1 MTVDIQE
8 TSAVERTLNVSIPQ
22 EDLKAP
28 FEKKVQH
35 YRKEVQLK
43 GFRQGSV
50 PKQMIVARF
59 GDAIRQEVV
68 DETVNSLLTE
78 ELKKSN
84 IIPVGRLQVV
94 DFKDDKE
101 NPISIV
107 AKVEVDPVIDIKGY
121 DSLGI
126 TVPDTMILED
136 EVNAEYN
143 RLLQMWSRDEHVDR
157 AAEKGDVVVG
167 NYIEVVIDGQT
178 QELPEQKE
186 FRSLLGESASPGF
199 DEGLMGVKEGETREI
214 AFTYPEDHKEEKYR
228 GKNATFKVEITDVR
242 AIVPPVMDEEFFK
255 QLGVK
260 DDAELK
266 SNIQESLVMNKR
278 NAAKAKAVNEAI
290 DKLIE
295 MNPFEVPNARVED
308 LVKYT
313 LNRHSENPSEVPAPS
328 EEEMKTLSPEAIR
341 EIKKHRIL
349 EFVANTEKLK
359 VTQAQVDERLQ
370 QMADAYHV
378 DFDSMKAHFR
388 QSGRIIALREEIR
401 FEMAADFIVGIRPA
415 AEEKSDSSN

>member
-1 MTVDIQE
+1 
-8 TSAVERTLNVSIPQ
+8 
-22 EDLKAP
+22 
-28 FEKKVQH
+28 
-35 YRKEVQLK
+35 
-43 GFRQGSV
+43 
-50 PKQMIVARF
+50 
-59 GDAIRQEVV
+59 
-68 DETVNSLLTE
+68 
-78 ELKKSN
+78 
-84 IIPVGRLQVV
+84 
-94 DFKDDKE
+94 
-101 NPISIV
+101 
-107 AKVEVDPVIDIKGY
+107 
-121 DSLGI
+121 
-126 TVPDTMILED
+126 
-136 EVNAEYN
+136 
-143 RLLQMWSRDEHVDR
+143 
-157 AAEKGDVVVG
+157 
-167 NYIEVVIDGQT
+167 
-178 QELPEQKE
+178 
-186 FRSLLGESASPGF
+186 
-199 DEGLMGVKEGETREI
+199 MGVKEGETREI

-266 SNIQESLVMNKR
+266 SNIQESLVMNKP

-313 LNRHSENPSEVPAPS
+313 LNRHSENPSEAPAPS

-349 EFVANTEKLK
+349 EFVANAEKLK

>member
-68 DETVNSLLTE
+68 DETVNALLTE
-78 ELKKSN
+78 ELKKAN

-136 EVNAEYN
+136 EVNAEYD

-260 DDAELK
+260 DNAELK

-313 LNRHSENPSEVPAPS
+313 LNRHSENPSE
-328 EEEMKTLSPEAIR
+328 EEMKTLSPEAIR

-349 EFVANTEKLK
+349 EFVANAEKLK